1 MKFGNEGFKR
11 KGRIRSKGQLM
22 ECKVVAMLLVPIVV
36 GFLFGFLAKQF
47 HLYYQ
52 QQARP
57 FLYNKYNY
65 YNNNI

>member
-36 GFLFGFLAKQF
+36 GLLFGFLAKQGTMLF

-52 QQARP
+52 QQQ
-57 FLYNKYNY
+57 
-65 YNNNI
+65 

>member
-36 GFLFGFLAKQF
+36 GFLFGFLAKQGTMLF

-52 QQARP
+52 QQQ
-57 FLYNKYNY
+57 
-65 YNNNI
+65 